1 MTLSQ
6 GSRSD
11 QEALV
16 LDVEEDG
23 SLLLQLYVNIFVFFF
38 FCHHVIDS
46 FLLIS
51 IIKFINLLILFKDP
65 TARHSQYPRRTV
77 SSRGEHCEAMW

>member
-23 SLLLQLYVNIFVFFF
+23 SLLLQMYVK
-38 FCHHVIDS
+38 HTLS
-46 FLLIS
+46 KAFLFI
-51 IIKFINLLILFKDP
+51 IIKFTSN
-65 TARHSQYPRRTV
+65 
-77 SSRGEHCEAMW
+77 